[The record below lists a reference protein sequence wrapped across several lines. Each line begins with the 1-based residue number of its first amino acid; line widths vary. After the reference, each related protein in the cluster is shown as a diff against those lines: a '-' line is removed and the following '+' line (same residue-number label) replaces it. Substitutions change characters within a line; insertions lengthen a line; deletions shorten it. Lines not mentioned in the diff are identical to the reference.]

1 MAERDMKKTTKEF
14 LKFGDIKIEK
24 KKFHCFKEIIDI
36 SDVDIGNSESHL
48 MAKTKKRMQNTS

>member
-14 LKFGDIKIEK
+14 LKFGDVNIEK
-24 KKFHCFKEIIDI
+24 NKFHCFKEVIDI

-48 MAKTKKRMQNTS
+48 MEKTKK

>member
-1 MAERDMKKTTKEF
+1 MKKTTKEF
-14 LKFGDIKIEK
+14 LKFGDIKSEK